1 MCENQASKHGHG
13 KPTYGTIEDRTAVGI
28 LDFVDPSGKKPEKY
42 MNVLKKMNI
51 PVNEA
56 VDEASKQKMTINP
69 IHFEEE
75 PDVGLVIEKATEKA
89 KGRPKKSKKV
99 LEVVDEEGDDLIS
112 NLLKASKVP
121 VEEVVDEEEAEKK
134 KKEAEEAEKKKK
146 EAEKKKRNEEKAA
159 KEAEKKK
166 REAEEAEKKK
176 REAEEAEKKK
186 REAEE
191 AEKKKKEPEQ
201 KTAQVK
207 KITHTDGKIYYKSRV
222 GIVYNTES
230 VEVGKWNE
238 VTNEIEFNEEK
249 EDRELS
255 DEEYEEGEE
264 LEDLKKDSEGEDE
277 DEDDE

>member
-1 MCENQASKHGHG
+1 
-13 KPTYGTIEDRTAVGI
+13 
-28 LDFVDPSGKKPEKY
+28 

-56 VDEASKQKMTINP
+56 VGEASKQKMTINP

-134 KKEAEEAEKKKK
+134 KKEAEEAEKKKREAEEKEAEKKKK

-166 REAEEAEKKK
+166 REAEEV
-176 REAEEAEKKK
+176 EKKK

-238 VTNEIEFNEEK
+238 VSNEIEFNVEK

-255 DEEYEEGEE
+255 DEEYEEEEE

>member
-146 EAEKKKRNEEKAA
+146 ESEKKKRNEEKAA
-159 KEAEKKK
+159 K
-166 REAEEAEKKK
+166 
-176 REAEEAEKKK
+176 EAEKKK

-238 VTNEIEFNEEK
+238 VSNEIEFNVEK

-255 DEEYEEGEE
+255 DEEYEEEEE